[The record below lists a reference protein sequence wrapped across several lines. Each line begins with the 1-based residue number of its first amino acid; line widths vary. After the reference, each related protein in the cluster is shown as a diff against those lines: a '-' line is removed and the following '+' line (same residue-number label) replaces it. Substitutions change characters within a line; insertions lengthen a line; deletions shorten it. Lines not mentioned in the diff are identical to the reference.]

1 MGDINRIQKKHID
14 KYIKDN
20 RMTLD
25 EIQQTF
31 LDVFTIN
38 QLSNME
44 IASLLVSVM
53 RNTLQRPHNAE
64 MMREQMGVDPD
75 KLGVD
80 AVTELMALFTKEY
93 VKTL

>member
-1 MGDINRIQKKHID
+1 MNRIQKKHID

-20 RMTLD
+20 QMTLD
-25 EIQQTF
+25 EIQQAF
-31 LDVFTIN
+31 MDAFTIN

-64 MMREQMGVDPD
+64 MMKQQMGIDPD